1 MEEKDLKNL
10 NPDGIEI
17 NMDILKEDIEIQ
29 KAEDEENL
37 VQDKVNEQPIES
49 LNEEGVEIENAD
61 ENEQTRSW

>member
-37 VQDKVNEQPIES
+37 VQDKVNEEPIES